1 MNKIV
6 LELSPEID
14 TPGYKV
20 YVFNEN
26 GIRGKISF
34 DKRIVNDVE
43 EIHLILKEKE
53 KENE

>member
-34 DKRIVNDVE
+34 DKTVVNDVE
-43 EIHLILKEKE
+43 EIHLVLKDKDCEQL
-53 KENE
+53 